1 MISSILSAYT
11 VLFTSLYSDA
21 NIFSLFSISFNLGWI
36 NFIFI
41 VKNFSIFLRNIGF
54 ISITGGIYSGFN
66 GIDYNKLSSGGFC
79 YDSFGDF
86 PKGFISLGGFDW
98 GGIIWEELKFEL
110 SLT

>member
-41 VKNFSIFLRNIGF
+41 VKNFSIFLR
-54 ISITGGIYSGFN
+54 GGIYSGFN
-66 GIDYNKLSSGGFC
+66 GIEYNNLSPRGFC
-79 YDSFGDF
+79 YGSFWDF
-86 PKGFISLGGFDW
+86 PKGFISLGGFD
-98 GGIIWEELKFEL
+98 
-110 SLT
+110 